1 MYFFK
6 QISKE
11 LEDTKLS
18 QNNLLRDLHNLES
31 TKEKLWEN
39 MCIENEKLKK
49 RIKEQN
55 LDLAWKDGKIAQ
67 RDEEL
72 KTKNEVR
79 KEIFF

>member
-1 MYFFK
+1 
-6 QISKE
+6 
-11 LEDTKLS
+11 
-18 QNNLLRDLHNLES
+18 
-31 TKEKLWEN
+31 